1 MNSWPAVSRLRLV
14 LTNAASTAF
23 RWQGQLAVSGD
34 SSQALDLALLQSA
47 AAAEASSRIGD
58 ASPQNR

>member
-1 MNSWPAVSRLRLV
+1 MARCLQIEARAYKCCVDGLSLA
-14 LTNAASTAF
+14 
-23 RWQGQLAVSGD
+23 GQLAVSGD

-47 AAAEASSRIGD
+47 AAAETSSRIGD